1 MTKQSVDLFGIG
13 LLAGV
18 AGLTYIG
25 GVRPLQMAYADTV
38 RLKADLWLTSGQLER
53 ARAEEQKLSSVLDG
67 QEHRLASLS
76 VELSDISE
84 INTRLAD
91 LTAVAEQS
99 GVIVESIRPGEEQS
113 AERYRSIEI
122 SLTGKASYPHARAF
136 LNAVHSS
143 HPDIGLRA
151 MTFDRLGRDADSGG
165 RIHADLVWF
174 AAPTGRDGHATGGN
188 K

>member
-1 MTKQSVDLFGIG
+1 MTKRSVDMFGIG

-38 RLKADLWLTSGQLER
+38 RLKADLWLTSGQLETLQK
-53 ARAEEQKLSSVLDG
+53 EEREQSLALGG
-67 QEHRLASLS
+67 QEKRLAALS

-91 LTAVAEQS
+91 LTAVAEES
-99 GVIVESIRPGEEQS
+99 GVMVESIRPGEEQS
-113 AERYRSIEI
+113 AERYRAIEI
-122 SLTGKASYPHARAF
+122 SLVGKASYPQARAF
-136 LNAVHSS
+136 LHAVHLS
-143 HPDIGLRA
+143 HPDVGLRA
-151 MTFDRLGRDADSGG
+151 LTFDRLGRDAESGG

-174 AAPTGRDGHATGGN
+174 AAPTGRDDRATDGN